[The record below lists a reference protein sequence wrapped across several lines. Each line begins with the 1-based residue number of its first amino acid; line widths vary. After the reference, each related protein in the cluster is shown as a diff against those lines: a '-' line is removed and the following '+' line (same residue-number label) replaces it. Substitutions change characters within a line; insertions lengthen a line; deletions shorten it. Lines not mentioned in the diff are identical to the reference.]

1 MFWMPLKVLEGVCTA
16 SADIRVAAE
25 ACGGVWYPEI
35 PKATSTDTTDCD
47 TSDRVV
53 SSDALHADMNQ
64 MVSRLIAHVHILY
77 VNRLSLL
84 KSMLL
89 FLMVTIR
96 GCTVHLGSSGW

>member
-84 KSMLL
+84 K
-89 FLMVTIR
+89 
-96 GCTVHLGSSGW
+96 